1 MRNVSSGLR
10 KPPTRAINIAGFLAC
25 AAAMAYALYA
35 QHVQG
40 LEPCHLCIFQ
50 RVTVLALGAVFLIA
64 AVHGARGWG
73 RYVYAALLATAA
85 VATVAVAGRHL
96 YIQSLPPGTVPSCGA
111 PLEVML
117 QFSPLTK
124 VIADVF
130 KGGGECA
137 EVNWAFLGLSM
148 PAWVVLLAVVLGVLG
163 VWANVRRV
171 GPPPLT
177 VKIEK

>member
-1 MRNVSSGLR
+1 MRNVSSGL
-10 KPPTRAINIAGFLAC
+10 PSTRAVNIAGFLAC
-25 AAAMAYALYA
+25 AAALAYALYA

-50 RVTVLALGAVFLIA
+50 RVTVIALGVAFLAA

-73 RYVYAALLATAA
+73 RYAHATLIGIASLS
-85 VATVAVAGRHL
+85 TVAVAGRHV

-117 QFSPLTK
+117 QFSPLTE

-130 KGGGECA
+130 RGGGECA
-137 EVNWAFLGLSM
+137 EINWAFLGLSM
-148 PAWVVLLAVVLGVLG
+148 PAWVLILGAALG
-163 VWANVRRV
+163 AMGVRANLRRR
-171 GPPPLT
+171 
-177 VKIEK
+177 